1 MNKLT
6 IKTAKVKDLFKD
18 AIAKNDDQTQ
28 VISMSEKLANNINV
42 MGMDVPIKPNRK
54 DLEGIINTME
64 EEVQN
69 NSPSAPTVEL
79 DIQMVR
85 EDIVRLLKTGISLDT
100 EKSTYYLDVSD
111 DGVFKVKHQDHFDY
125 DRKADNSIL
134 EIETDESSIAH
145 RIVTI
150 KTA

>member
-18 AIAKNDDQTQ
+18 AIAKNNDQTQ
-28 VISMSEKLANNINV
+28 IISMSKKLADNIKV

-54 DLEGIINTME
+54 GLEEMIGTME
-64 EEVQN
+64 NEIQN
-69 NSPSAPTVEL
+69 NSPSAPIVEL

-85 EDIVRLLKTGISLDT
+85 EDIVKLLETGIHLDT
-100 EKSTYYLDVSD
+100 EKSNYYLSVSD
-111 DGVFKVKHQDHFDY
+111 DGVFKVKHQDHFGY
-125 DRKADNSIL
+125 DMKADNSIL
-134 EIETDESSIAH
+134 EIKTDESSIAH
-145 RIVTI
+145 RTVTI

>member
-1 MNKLT
+1 MKKLRV
-6 IKTAKVKDLFKD
+6 KTAKVRDLFKE
-18 AIAKNDDQTQ
+18 AMVSNNDKTPI
-28 VISMSEKLANNINV
+28 ISMSRKLANNINI
-42 MGMDVPIKPNRK
+42 MGLDVPIKPNRK
-54 DLEGIINTME
+54 DLEEIIGTME
-64 EEVQN
+64 AEIQN

-85 EDIVRLLKTGISLDT
+85 EDIVKLLEADIHLNT

-111 DGVFKVKHQDHFDY
+111 DGVFKVKHQDRFDF

-145 RIVTI
+145 RTVTI